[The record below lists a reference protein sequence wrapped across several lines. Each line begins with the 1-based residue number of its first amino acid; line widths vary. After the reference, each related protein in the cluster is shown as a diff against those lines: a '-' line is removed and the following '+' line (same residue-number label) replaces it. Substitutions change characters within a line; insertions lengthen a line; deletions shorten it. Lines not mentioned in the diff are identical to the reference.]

1 MALNS
6 STCCCIPR
14 EDQQQQ
20 PRTRAMKENASAW
33 PVSGVISHSS
43 CEGGGY
49 EYAHHRKASAEEAFK
64 RGGHGTRSL
73 LSRRRRRRPET
84 MSDHHGTMHEASKV
98 VVIPLSLGVS
108 LPVDGGLYQPWL
120 CARGRG
126 WSLLGAFRLDNSRSR
141 IPGFS
146 LIPVFYIMEIAMHSM
161 FQPNRTQV
169 SQSQFICVA
178 ERNNQWRRTC
188 SPYQDSVGQE
198 L

>member
-98 VVIPLSLGVS
+98 VIPRSLGAAS
-108 LPVDGGLYQPWL
+108 LFQWMVVYINHGYAHAKGGGPCW
-120 CARGRG
+120 AHSG
-126 WSLLGAFRLDNSRSR
+126 W
-141 IPGFS
+141 I
-146 LIPVFYIMEIAMHSM
+146 IAE
-161 FQPNRTQV
+161 
-169 SQSQFICVA
+169 A
-178 ERNNQWRRTC
+178 E
-188 SPYQDSVGQE
+188 SQDSI
-198 L
+198 

>member
-73 LSRRRRRRPET
+73 LSRRRRRRPKT
-84 MSDHHGTMHEASKV
+84 MSQCPTTTAQCTRHQKSSSRALSASLFQWMVVYINHGYAHAEGGGPCWAHSGWIIAEAES
-98 VVIPLSLGVS
+98 
-108 LPVDGGLYQPWL
+108 
-120 CARGRG
+120 
-126 WSLLGAFRLDNSRSR
+126 
-141 IPGFS
+141 
-146 LIPVFYIMEIAMHSM
+146 
-161 FQPNRTQV
+161 
-169 SQSQFICVA
+169 
-178 ERNNQWRRTC
+178 
-188 SPYQDSVGQE
+188 QDSI
-198 L
+198 